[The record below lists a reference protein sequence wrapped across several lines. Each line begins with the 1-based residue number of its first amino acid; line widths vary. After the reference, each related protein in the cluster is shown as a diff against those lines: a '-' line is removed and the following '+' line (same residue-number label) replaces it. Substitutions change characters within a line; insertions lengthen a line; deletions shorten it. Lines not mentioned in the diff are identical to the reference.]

1 MLCSFLLLLLLLLS
15 HFSHVWLCATPKK
28 AEAMAPHSSPLA
40 WKISWT
46 EEPGGLQSMRSLRVR
61 HVWATSISL
70 FTFMH
75 WRRKWR
81 PTPEFLPGKS
91 HGQRSLEGYSPWGL
105 KNSYTTEAT
114 ELMSKWIAWLLT
126 WALRVQLAIK
136 ALPVMHCGRQCSLFK
151 VSLLLLG
158 LHSQGCG
165 QISLANIQWWKWY
178 DGTRIASLL
187 HDKLGT
193 ALSLNSP
200 MCFSKCF
207 LM

>member
-1 MLCSFLLLLLLLLS
+1 MF
-15 HFSHVWLCATPKK
+15 
-28 AEAMAPHSSPLA
+28 
-40 WKISWT
+40 ISAAAKS
-46 EEPGGLQSMRSLRVR
+46 LQSCLTPCDPKEGRGNGTPLQSSRLENLMDGGAWGAAVHAVTKSQTHLSNFNF
-61 HVWATSISL
+61 T

-75 WRRKWR
+75 WRRKWQ

-136 ALPVMHCGRQCSLFK
+136 ALPVMHCGRRSLFK